1 VEEFLEHPIY
11 FGSEELNERT
21 SVPGIVPGLAY
32 TPFGGDI
39 LFIEATRMPGGRGF
53 QVTGSIGNVMQE
65 SARAALSYV
74 RSRAE
79 AMHPG
84 LISLK
89 RMISIC
95 TSLPEPRRRMD
106 LRRA

>member
-1 VEEFLEHPIY
+1 M
-11 FGSEELNERT
+11 
-21 SVPGIVPGLAY
+21 SVRRFRALSGLAY

-53 QVTGSIGNVMQE
+53 QITGSVGNVMQE

-79 AMHPG
+79 AMH
-84 LISLK
+84 
-89 RMISIC
+89 
-95 TSLPEPRRRMD
+95 LPNEFFEQNDIHLHVPAGATPKDGPRP
-106 LRRA
+106 A